1 MKKKVASF
9 LLILAFILSVVP
21 AAYAANTISTTNS
34 SVGTVTSPGNAI
46 DGNLTTST
54 TLTSTGS
61 TTGLRYQ
68 LNPYLPTG
76 STFNVKIYA
85 KSSNASQT
93 LVVQPEGSSQAAIG
107 AYVTKTATNNEG
119 WLTYSFT
126 SVPGNVALLYIY
138 TQQAGTLDLFEIQ
151 VDGYSGTTPPP
162 GIPSGLTATGGNTK
176 VDLNWT
182 AVSGATS
189 YNVKRSTTA
198 GGPYTPIATNV
209 TGTTYTDTAV
219 INGTTY
225 YYIVTAV
232 NAVGESANSNEASA
246 TPAAPVTNRALLVI
260 TLVNGLEKE
269 YDLSMDEVNAFI
281 NWYNGR
287 AGGTGSEVYAFNKN
301 FNLAN
306 FLSRKEYISYSKIET
321 FEVNEY
327 KVTQP

>member
-1 MKKKVASF
+1 M
-9 LLILAFILSVVP
+9 
-21 AAYAANTISTTNS
+21 
-34 SVGTVTSPGNAI
+34 
-46 DGNLTTST
+46 
-54 TLTSTGS
+54 
-61 TTGLRYQ
+61 
-68 LNPYLPTG
+68 
-76 STFNVKIYA
+76 KIYA